1 MTTNIKNKSMF
12 MLTLTIRIGQC
23 FFFFL
28 FSCTSSS
35 IKESVLKVKF
45 EDQETVKRDS
55 THSTSVTC
63 FISLQ
68 TFSFSTAPTAAPKK
82 FGNQYR
88 SLATDNPAA
97 FTYEED
103 NKRATSK

>member
-1 MTTNIKNKSMF
+1 MT
-12 MLTLTIRIGQC
+12 TIRIGLSVFS
-23 FFFFL
+23 FFCL
-28 FSCTSSS
+28 AAQVQAS
-35 IKESVLKVKF
+35 KSVLKVKF